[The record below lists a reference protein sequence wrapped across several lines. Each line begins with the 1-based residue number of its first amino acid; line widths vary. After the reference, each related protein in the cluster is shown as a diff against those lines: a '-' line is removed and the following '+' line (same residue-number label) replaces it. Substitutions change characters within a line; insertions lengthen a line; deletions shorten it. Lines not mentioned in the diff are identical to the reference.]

1 VLFSYIKTKRTGDK
15 SPPALCMMARR
26 QQQTLSRSGTQ
37 WPCSQC
43 PRPHAKAR
51 TDRWRYRLQGTSAAG
66 TEFQSRVGAGEM
78 CPQPVPARGTFLI
91 DALHRPPR
99 QILHRASPSGRSAGT
114 FARRA
119 FEAVAT
125 ADCDVGSQWCQ
136 GQTTQHIGVGLPGCG
151 FPVKAST
158 INGTN
163 FPPRRTLRFSRQH
176 KMMAAT

>member
-1 VLFSYIKTKRTGDK
+1 MLFSYIKTKRTGDK

-99 QILHRASPSGRSAGT
+99 QILHRASPSGRGT
-114 FARRA
+114 RTLVRRTP
-119 FEAVAT
+119 EAVDT
-125 ADCDVGSQWCQ
+125 ADCEAGKPVVSRKNHTRYRGRVARVWISCE
-136 GQTTQHIGVGLPGCG
+136 TFNNYLSNFHCLASVALLP
-151 FPVKAST
+151 PT
-158 INGTN
+158 
-163 FPPRRTLRFSRQH
+163 
-176 KMMAAT
+176 